1 MSSIFP
7 LYVVIPNWNLARD
20 TIACVESLLAAAE
33 GLAVT
38 MIVVDNAS
46 TDGSPQALAAAFGP
60 EVIQLQMPR
69 NLGFAGAVNAGLRY
83 TLAHDG
89 AGALI
94 MNNDT
99 VVDRAMLA
107 ELGHA
112 AEVHPEAGIFGPV
125 IYYMDPPERIW
136 RLGDRQR
143 RWLPIPQRIPDHEV
157 AGKVVAMAYS
167 TGCGMLVR
175 RAVIEA
181 VGYLDERFFMYYEDA
196 DYCRRA
202 VAAGYRVLGIPA
214 ARMWHKVSA
223 SARQEGA
230 DQVFWRARGQVIF
243 YRKHA
248 HRGAR
253 ALAHGFVIA
262 KTVGQWLRFIARG
275 QRAQAR
281 SLLRGAWAGYRFPL
295 NVEAGHA

>member
-7 LYVVIPNWNLARD
+7 LHVVIPNWNLARD
-20 TIACVESLLAAAE
+20 TITCVESLLAAAA

-38 MIVVDNAS
+38 VIVVDNAS

-60 EVIQLQMPR
+60 RVIQLQMPR

-83 TLAHDG
+83 TLEHSG
-89 AGALI
+89 ASALI
-94 MNNDT
+94 LNNDT
-99 VVDRAMLA
+99 LVDRAMLA
-107 ELGHA
+107 VLGRA
-112 AEVHPEAGIFGPV
+112 AEAHPEAGILGPA
-125 IYYMDPPERIW
+125 IYYMDPPDRIW
-136 RLGDRQR
+136 RLGDRDH
-143 RWLPIPQRIPDHEV
+143 RWLPIPLRIPDHE
-157 AGKVVAMAYS
+157 ARSEVVAMTYS

-230 DQVFWRARGQVIF
+230 DQVFWRARGQAIF

-248 HRGAR
+248 HCGAG
-253 ALAHGFVIA
+253 ALAHGFVIT
-262 KTVGQWLRFIARG
+262 KTAAQWLRFIARG
-275 QRAQAR
+275 QRAQAQ

-295 NVEAGHA
+295 HAEARDA